1 MQKNT
6 NLELALACSSKRQN
20 NIFIKN
26 INNKYKLIPMNIKN
40 NFIGENNYFPSDY
53 KEWSNN
59 VYYYN
64 NNNIK
69 NIPAYD
75 LVINK
80 LLKGYFN
87 SYLNPSINFLYS
99 NKRYTSL
106 NKIFISKASIRHTNS
121 KAIITI
127 YVYDREKISLS
138 KFFINYSH
146 IVLAAIKEL
155 KVFVLENNNLEL
167 ALNTH
172 QDDNELLKLLN
183 FFKSR
188 KLRAWLNELRYKD
201 ILIYKLSK
209 LISKFYRKKIKFNII
224 RLTSIA
230 YNSDILVDVMKK
242 SYKKTGHVRNS
253 MKFILNQ
260 GLIEKIENTNDR
272 VRATKN
278 VDFNLLANKYQNL
291 NINSIALACA
301 QWAVKDVNINETIKN
316 LYSTKNKNNE
326 EIIFNSIKY
335 KILGGIRIDIKG
347 RLTRRFRADRSV
359 YNTILKGSFRN
370 IDSSYK
376 GLTILGYRGCAS
388 SSIDYSMSIS
398 KRHVG
403 AFAIKGWVS
412 GR

>member
-6 NLELALACSSKRQN
+6 KFYQN

-59 VYYYN
+59 IYYFN

-87 SYLNPSINFLYS
+87 SYLNPNINFLYS

-106 NKIFISKASIRHTNS
+106 NKIFISKANIRHTNS

-138 KFFINYSH
+138 KFFIKYSY
-146 IVLAAIKEL
+146 IVLAAIEEL
-155 KVFVLENNNLEL
+155 KEFVLENNNFFQNRLKSF
-167 ALNTH
+167 
-172 QDDNELLKLLN
+172 QDNNELLKLLN

-188 KLRAWLNELRYKD
+188 KLKAWLNELRYKD

-209 LISKFYRKKIKFNII
+209 LISKFYRKKIEFNII

-230 YNSDILVDVMKK
+230 YNSDILVDVMRK
-242 SYKKTGHVRNS
+242 SYKKTGPVRNS
-253 MKFILNQ
+253 MKFLLNP
-260 GLIEKIENTNDR
+260 GLIGKIDNTNDR

-291 NINSIALACA
+291 NINSI
-301 QWAVKDVNINETIKN
+301 VKDVNINETIKN
-316 LYSTKNKNNE
+316 LYNTKNKNNE
-326 EIIFNSIKY
+326 DIIFNSIKY

-403 AFAIKGWVS
+403 AFAIKGWIS

>member
-1 MQKNT
+1 MKKNT
-6 NLELALACSSKRQN
+6 KIYQN

-53 KEWSNN
+53 KEWNN
-59 VYYYN
+59 NIYYFN

-87 SYLNPSINFLYS
+87 SYLNPNINYLYS

-106 NKIFISKASIRHTNS
+106 NKLFISKASIRHTNS

-127 YVYDREKISLS
+127 YVYDREKISIS
-138 KFFINYSH
+138 KFFIKYSN
-146 IVLAAIKEL
+146 ILLAAIKNL
-155 KVFVLENNNLEL
+155 KKFVSENNNFFKNR
-167 ALNTH
+167 LNLL

-188 KLRAWLNELRYKD
+188 KLKAWLNELRYKD

-209 LISKFYRKKIKFNII
+209 LISKFYRKKIEFNII

-230 YNSDILVDVMKK
+230 YNSDILVDVMRK

-260 GLIEKIENTNDR
+260 GLIEKIDNTNDR

-291 NINSIALACA
+291 NINSI
-301 QWAVKDVNINETIKN
+301 VKDVNINETIKN
-316 LYSTKNKNNE
+316 LYNTKNNE

-376 GLTILGYRGCAS
+376 GFTILGYRGCAS
-388 SSIDYSMSIS
+388 SSIDFPMSIS
-398 KRHVG
+398 KRPVG
-403 AFAIKGWVS
+403 AFAIKGWVR